1 MIIYKDLISG
11 DELFTDTHKMETFK
25 DCFYK
30 VATKTTTETSCRI
43 DESLIGGNKSAEDT
57 VDDTE
62 EAVSDTQIDLVF
74 ECKISKIILFGSKKD
89 FLAYIKPYACG
100 SGG

>member
-1 MIIYKDLISG
+1 M
-11 DELFTDTHKMETFK
+11 
-25 DCFYK
+25 
-30 VATKTTTETSCRI
+30 TTETSCGI

-74 ECKISKIILFGSKKD
+74 ECKISKMIPFGCKKD
-89 FLAYIKPYACG
+89 FLAYIKPYVKA
-100 SGG
+100 